1 MLKTYLILVT
11 LVIAMLSYLAIKNKT
26 KKKKRD
32 MKRNLVIA
40 AICYTAMVV
49 GIVMYV

>member
-32 MKRNLVIA
+32 MKRNMIVA
-40 AICYTAMVV
+40 AICVSAALV
-49 GIVMYV
+49 GTIMYI